1 MYCPNC
7 GEQLPDN
14 AGFCANCGVRLSE
27 NGSRQAVNEEPLK
40 PVPEQA
46 SKKSKPSSGNG
57 SKFPLKFVLS
67 LVVIAIVVVLGLKF
81 IAGGGSGKTPKGM
94 KTVKYEELRIDVPK
108 EYEVEEWDKSR
119 TTIKCPEYQ
128 KHAASIAIETGG
140 KAQKLSTREETE
152 RMLLNA
158 FPNLEGI
165 RNYKVSEKDGIPF
178 ISYDFTPT
186 LGGEITCYDF
196 FTQQATYHVFRDNGD
211 GTYNSDFDLIIN
223 SIHFKNGT
231 EGNRFERSPSENLTE
246 FPGYGNS
253 DYSTDEKPSVDD
265 FRWYGDKQKIASII
279 EKGAKLEI
287 LSDLSGGWK
296 CMRVHDIS
304 GTSEGSS
311 VEMMNV
317 LVRMGGGIANF
328 KFQPHIIWREA
339 GNHTENADEQPAK
352 NYKGTMNADGSVVI
366 MSKPPMT
373 IKSFL
378 EYEGKQYGMG
388 KIKDGNADL
397 GDVIFVRP

>member
-1 MYCPNC
+1 MFCPNC

-14 AGFCANCGVRLSE
+14 AIFCANCGVRLSE
-27 NGSRQAVNEEPLK
+27 TENRQAVNKELLR
-40 PVPEQA
+40 PVLEQDSQNS
-46 SKKSKPSSGNG
+46 SKNS

-67 LVVIAIVVVLGLKF
+67 FVAIAIIVVLVLKF
-81 IAGGGSGKTPKGM
+81 IGGGSFEETPKEM
-94 KTVKYEELRIDVPK
+94 KTVKYEELLIDVPK

-128 KHAASIAIETGG
+128 KHAASIAIQISS
-140 KAQKLSTREETE
+140 KALKINTKEDTE
-152 RMLLNA
+152 KILMNA
-158 FPNLEGI
+158 FPNIKEI

-196 FTQQATYHVFRDNGD
+196 FTQNATYHVFRNNGD
-211 GTYNSDFDLIIN
+211 GTYNSNIDLIIN
-223 SIHFKNGT
+223 SIRFKKGT
-231 EGNRFERSPSENLTE
+231 KGNSFEKSPSENLTE
-246 FPGYGNS
+246 FPGYGKS
-253 DYSTDEKPSVDD
+253 DYSTDEKPSLND
-265 FRWYGDKQKIASII
+265 FRWYNDEQKITSII
-279 EKGAKLEI
+279 EMGSKLET

-296 CMRVHDIS
+296 CMMVKDIS
-304 GTSEGSS
+304 ETGKGST

-317 LVRMGGGIANF
+317 LVRVGGGIANF
-328 KFQPHIIWREA
+328 KFQPHSIWIETD
-339 GNHTENADEQPAK
+339 NNTENIDEQPAK
-352 NYKGTMNADGSVVI
+352 NYKGTMNTNGAVVI

-373 IKSFL
+373 IKTFF

-388 KIKDGNADL
+388 KIKDGNSDL